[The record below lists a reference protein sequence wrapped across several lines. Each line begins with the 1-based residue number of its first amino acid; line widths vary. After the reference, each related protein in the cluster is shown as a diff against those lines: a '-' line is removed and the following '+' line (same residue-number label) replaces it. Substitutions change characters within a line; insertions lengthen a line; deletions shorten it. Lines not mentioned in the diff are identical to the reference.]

1 MSLPERIR
9 TWLNEET
16 TVWAREGLIGEA
28 QRERILARY
37 PAEEAGSGRLTFAL
51 RALAVLVLFAAV
63 VLVISHNWDDL
74 SRSGRMATVI
84 SVLVAVQGIGV
95 SYLLR
100 SRPQGAALG
109 LFASCLLYGA
119 AIGLTGQIFHL
130 DAHQPDA
137 YLAWCLGV
145 LPFALLLDY
154 TLLHLLVIGLASIW
168 FVSENQM
175 QWWRTGNELE
185 VLFYAL
191 LLTPSAIAGYRR
203 SRPIIIGVVALC
215 WPLLALV
222 AMGNSSKDFNPILL
236 VAPLAI
242 AALHQPGDP
251 RSRGWRVVGVVTATI
266 LCIALGHPSESF
278 NSNFWTYTPILTAI
292 GALIIG
298 WGVFK
303 ARDSHGKLGAILAAS
318 IGSLFVL
325 RELGNSSALVVTLCV
340 VAANLLTLALAIA
353 QMRLGLAEGRL
364 RPYVYGSLV
373 FIVWLIVRYT
383 DIEKEI
389 GMLGMAAFFAVIS
402 AGLFFLA
409 RLWRSLAEKPVAE
422 RMADFHPAWVET
434 LADKVRPLSRRLL
447 VAACVAQVAV
457 IGYMVWNHL
466 QPLRHG
472 ERIVVRAEPVDPRD
486 MLKGEYVI
494 LGYDFARISDK
505 DAKLLSAQLGAP
517 DDADEDTRKWL
528 PEDTTVF
535 VPLVKK
541 TNGEWTGG
549 KPTLV
554 RPSEGLYLQGL
565 TGYRWRG
572 GNELRFGIE
581 AYYVEE
587 GKGAAWEKLR
597 NTGLLKVTIAVLP
610 NGKAGLVSID
620 ADTTPF
626 KEIKGWRTLTGWQS
640 SGVWQDELV
649 LTSKGFAHNVRK
661 AKDAAIVDP
670 MPDFSK
676 ERLVILQDAEGLP
689 IKVESNGTCIR
700 IQTVD
705 SKKNQRQE
713 DKGSALV
720 VIPRDGQNI
729 YNAQG
734 ARIRTDNGDR
744 DETDDSER

>member
-37 PAEEAGSGRLTFAL
+37 PADEAGSGRLTFAL
-51 RALAVLVLFAAV
+51 RTLAVLVLFAAV

-74 SRSGRMATVI
+74 SRTGRMVTVI
-84 SVLVAVQGIGV
+84 SVLVAVQGIGI

-203 SRPIIIGVVALC
+203 SRPIIIGVIAFC
-215 WPLLALV
+215 WPIIVMV
-222 AMGNSSKDFNPILL
+222 AIGSSPKDFNPVFL

-251 RSRGWRVVGVVTATI
+251 RSRGWRVVGVISATI
-266 LCIALGHPSESF
+266 LCIVLGQPSASF

-292 GALIIG
+292 GTLIIG
-298 WGVFK
+298 WGILK

-373 FIVWLIVRYT
+373 FIIWLIVRYT

-466 QPLRHG
+466 QPLRYG

-505 DAKLLSAQLGAP
+505 DLKVLNAQLGSP

-626 KEIKGWRTLTGWQS
+626 KEITGWRTLTGWQS
-640 SGVWQDELV
+640 SGSWRDEVV
-649 LTSKGFAHNVRK
+649 LTTKGFENNVRK

-676 ERLVILQDAEGLP
+676 ERLVILKDTEGLP

-705 SKKNQRQE
+705 PKKNQRQE

>member
-185 VLFYAL
+185 VIFYAL

-517 DDADEDTRKWL
+517 NDADEDTRKWL
-528 PEDTTVF
+528 PKDTTVF

-626 KEIKGWRTLTGWQS
+626 KEITGWRTLTGWQS
-640 SGVWQDELV
+640 SGSWRDEVV

-700 IQTVD
+700 IQAVD
-705 SKKNQRQE
+705 PKKNQRQE

-744 DETDDSER
+744 DEADDSER

>member
-9 TWLNEET
+9 TWLTDET

-37 PAEEAGSGRLTFAL
+37 PAEETGAGRLTFAL

-63 VLVISHNWDDL
+63 VLVISHNWEDL
-74 SRSGRMATVI
+74 SRAGRMATVVG
-84 SVLVAVQGIGV
+84 VLIAIQGIGV

-100 SRPQGAALG
+100 NRPQGAALG

-145 LPFALLLDY
+145 LPFALLLDT
-154 TLLHLLVIGLASIW
+154 TLLHLLVIGLASGW
-168 FVSENQM
+168 FVAENQN

-185 VLFYAL
+185 ILFYAL

-203 SRPIIIGVVALC
+203 SRPIIIGVIAFC
-215 WPLLALV
+215 WPIIVMV
-222 AMGNSSKDFNPILL
+222 AGVPGSKEFNPVFL

-251 RSRGWRVVGVVTATI
+251 SSRGWRVVGVLSATF
-266 LCIALGHPSESF
+266 LCIALGQPKELF
-278 NSNFWTYTPILTAI
+278 NSSFWEHTPILTAV
-292 GALIIG
+292 GAVIIG
-298 WGVFK
+298 WGILK
-303 ARDSHGKLGAILAAS
+303 GSDSHGKQAALLAAS

-325 RELGNSSALVVTLCV
+325 RELGEGSAVIVTLCV
-340 VAANLLTLALAIA
+340 VGANVLTLALAIA

-364 RPYVYGSLV
+364 RPYVYGSLI

-409 RLWRSLAEKPVAE
+409 RLWRSLAEKTVAE
-422 RMADFHPAWVET
+422 TMSDFHPAWVES

-447 VAACVAQVAV
+447 IAACVAQVAV

-494 LGYDFARISDK
+494 LSYDFARITDK
-505 DAKLLSAQLGAP
+505 ESKLLYAKLGLP
-517 DDADEDTRKWL
+517 DNEDAGKWL

-549 KPTLV
+549 NPTLV

-620 ADTTPF
+620 ADTAPF
-626 KEIKGWRTLTGWQS
+626 KEIKEWRTLTGWQS
-640 SGVWQDELV
+640 SGGWQDELV
-649 LTSKGFAHNVRK
+649 VTATGFKDNVRK

-670 MPDFSK
+670 LPDFSK
-676 ERLVILQDAEGLP
+676 ERLVILKNAEGLP
-689 IKVESNGTCIR
+689 IKVESNGTSIR
-700 IQTVD
+700 IQAVD
-705 SKKNQRQE
+705 PKKNQRQE

-720 VIPRDGQNI
+720 VIPRNGQNV

-734 ARIRTDNGDR
+734 ARIRPDRGDTD
-744 DETDDSER
+744 EAEDSER

>member
-37 PAEEAGSGRLTFAL
+37 PAEETGAGRLTFAL

-63 VLVISHNWDDL
+63 VLVISHNWEDL
-74 SRSGRMATVI
+74 SRAGRMATVVG
-84 SVLVAVQGIGV
+84 VLVAVQGIGIG
-95 SYLLR
+95 YLLR

-145 LPFALLLDY
+145 LPFALLLDT
-154 TLLHLLVIGLASIW
+154 TLLHLLVIGLASTW
-168 FVSENQM
+168 FVAENQN

-185 VLFYAL
+185 ILFYAL
-191 LLTPSAIAGYRR
+191 LLTPSAITGYRR
-203 SRPIIIGVVALC
+203 SRPIIIGVIALC
-215 WPLLALV
+215 WPIIVMV
-222 AMGNSSKDFNPILL
+222 AIGSSSKDFNPVFL

-251 RSRGWRVVGVVTATI
+251 RSRGWRVVGVLSATI
-266 LCIALGHPSESF
+266 LCIALGQPSASF

-298 WGVFK
+298 WGILK

-325 RELGNSSALVVTLCV
+325 RELGNGSALVVTLCV

-364 RPYVYGSLV
+364 RPYVYGSLI

-422 RMADFHPAWVET
+422 AMSDFHPAWVES
-434 LADKVRPLSRRLL
+434 LVDKVRPLSQRLL

-466 QPLRHG
+466 QPLRNG

-494 LGYDFARISDK
+494 LGYDFARITSK
-505 DAKLLSAQLGAP
+505 EAKLLYAQLGDP
-517 DDADEDTRKWL
+517 DGEDVRENL
-528 PEDTTVF
+528 PADTTVF
-535 VPLVKK
+535 LPLVKK
-541 TNGEWTGG
+541 TNGEWTGAE
-549 KPTLV
+549 PTLV
-554 RPSEGLYLQGL
+554 RPNSGLYLQGL
-565 TGYRWRG
+565 TSHNWGE
-572 GNELRFGIE
+572 GNQLRFGIE

-620 ADTTPF
+620 ADTAPF
-626 KEIKGWRTLTGWQS
+626 KEIKEWRTLTGWQS
-640 SGVWQDELV
+640 SGGWHDELV
-649 LTSKGFAHNVRK
+649 VTATGFKSNVRK

-670 MPDFSK
+670 LPDFSK
-676 ERLVILQDAEGLP
+676 ERLVILKDAEGLP
-689 IKVESNGTCIR
+689 IKVESNGTSIR
-700 IQTVD
+700 IQAVGP
-705 SKKNQRQE
+705 KKNQRQE

-720 VIPRDGQNI
+720 VIPRNGQNV

-734 ARIRTDNGDR
+734 ARIRPDRGDR
-744 DETDDSER
+744 DEADNSER

>member
-541 TNGEWTGG
+541 SNGEWTGG

-640 SGVWQDELV
+640 SGSWRDEVV

-700 IQTVD
+700 IQAVGP
-705 SKKNQRQE
+705 KKNQRQE

-744 DETDDSER
+744 DEADDSER

>member
-9 TWLNEET
+9 TWLTDET

-37 PAEEAGSGRLTFAL
+37 PSEETGAGRLTFAL

-63 VLVISHNWDDL
+63 VLVISHNWEDL
-74 SRSGRMATVI
+74 SRAGRMATVVG
-84 SVLVAVQGIGV
+84 VLVAVQGIGV

-100 SRPQGAALG
+100 SRPQGAALC

-145 LPFALLLDY
+145 LPFALLLDT
-154 TLLHLLVIGLASIW
+154 TLLHLLVIGLASTW
-168 FVSENQM
+168 FVAENQNQWWLTGN

-185 VLFYAL
+185 ILFYAL

-203 SRPIIIGVVALC
+203 SRPIIIGVIALC
-215 WPLLALV
+215 WPIIAL
-222 AMGNSSKDFNPILL
+222 MKGFNPVFL

-251 RSRGWRVVGVVTATI
+251 RSRGWRVVGVLSATI
-266 LCIALGHPSESF
+266 LCIVLGQPSASF
-278 NSNFWTYTPILTAI
+278 HSYFWTYTPILTAI

-325 RELGNSSALVVTLCV
+325 RKLGNGSHEVVTLCV
-340 VAANLLTLALAIA
+340 VGANVLTLALAIA

-364 RPYVYGSLV
+364 RPYVYGNLI
-373 FIVWLIVRYT
+373 FIVWLIVRYI
-383 DIEKEI
+383 DIAKEI

-409 RLWRSLAEKPVAE
+409 HLWRTRAEKPVSEA
-422 RMADFHPAWVET
+422 MSDFHPAWVEN

-447 VAACVAQVAV
+447 IAACVAQVAV

-466 QPLRHG
+466 QPLLHG

-494 LGYDFARISDK
+494 LGYDFARITSNK
-505 DAKLLSAQLGAP
+505 EAKLF
-517 DDADEDTRKWL
+517 ADTTEAKRFA
-528 PEDTTVF
+528 DTTVF
-535 VPLVKK
+535 LPLVKK
-541 TNGEWTGG
+541 TNGEWTGAE
-549 KPTLV
+549 PTLV
-554 RPSEGLYLQGL
+554 RPNSGLYLQGL
-565 TGYRWRG
+565 TSHMWDNE
-572 GNELRFGIE
+572 GNQLRFGIE

-620 ADTTPF
+620 ADTAPF
-626 KEIKGWRTLTGWQS
+626 KEIKEWRTLTGWKT
-640 SGVWQDELV
+640 SGGWHDELV
-649 LTSKGFAHNVRK
+649 VTATGFKSNVHK

-670 MPDFSK
+670 LPDFSK
-676 ERLVILQDAEGLP
+676 ERLVILNDVEGLP
-689 IKVESNGTCIR
+689 IKVESNGTIIL
-700 IQTVD
+700 IQAVGPKTSQLMKAD
-705 SKKNQRQE
+705 S
-713 DKGSALV
+713 SALV
-720 VIPRDGQNI
+720 VIPRNGQNV
-729 YNAQG
+729 YNAEG
-734 ARIRTDNGDR
+734 ARIRPDRGDTNEAEDN
-744 DETDDSER
+744 ER

>member
-517 DDADEDTRKWL
+517 NDADEDTRKWL
-528 PEDTTVF
+528 PKDTTVF

-626 KEIKGWRTLTGWQS
+626 KEITGWRTLTGWQS
-640 SGVWQDELV
+640 SGSWRDEVV

-700 IQTVD
+700 IQAVD
-705 SKKNQRQE
+705 PKKNQRQE

-744 DETDDSER
+744 DEADDSER